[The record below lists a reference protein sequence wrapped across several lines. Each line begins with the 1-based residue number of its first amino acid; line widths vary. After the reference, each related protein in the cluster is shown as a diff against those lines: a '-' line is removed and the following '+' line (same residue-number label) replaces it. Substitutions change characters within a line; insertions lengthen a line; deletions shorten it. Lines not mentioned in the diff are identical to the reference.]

1 MERDPDRAGQSEREQ
16 GTARR
21 SGNLKKKITVC
32 KSGGTASK
40 NALIYRLT
48 VPAEMIRAIGVTPE
62 DRSVELDMVGDT
74 LTIRKT
80 KKEE

>member
-1 MERDPDRAGQSEREQ
+1 MV
-16 GTARR
+16 
-21 SGNLKKKITVC
+21 KKITVC

-48 VPAEMIRAIGVTPE
+48 LPAEMVQSLGITPE
-62 DRSVELDMVGDT
+62 DRSVELEMVGDT

-80 KKEE
+80 REEE